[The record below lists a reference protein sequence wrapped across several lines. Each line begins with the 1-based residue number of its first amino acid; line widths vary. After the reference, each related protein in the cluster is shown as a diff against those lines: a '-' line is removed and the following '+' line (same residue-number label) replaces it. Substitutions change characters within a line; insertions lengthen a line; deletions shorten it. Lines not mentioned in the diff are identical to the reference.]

1 MKTVYAYLC
10 QHDRFTLG
18 LITALT
24 AAAWAAYFTPVD
36 YAAIGRLGF
45 LVCFGAVT
53 ALSGVSPRGVIRL
66 SMPAKHESEHV
77 C

>member
-1 MKTVYAYLC
+1 MKAIYSYLC
-10 QHDRFTLG
+10 RHDRFTLG

-36 YAAIGRLGF
+36 YAGIGRLGF

-53 ALSGVSPRGVIRL
+53 ALWGVLVWGTCLDWSTI
-66 SMPAKHESEHV
+66 K
-77 C
+77 

>member
-1 MKTVYAYLC
+1 MKSIYAYLC

-24 AAAWAAYFTPVD
+24 AAAWVAYFTPVD

-53 ALSGVSPRGVIRL
+53 ALWGVLVTGTCLDWSTI
-66 SMPAKHESEHV
+66 K
-77 C
+77 